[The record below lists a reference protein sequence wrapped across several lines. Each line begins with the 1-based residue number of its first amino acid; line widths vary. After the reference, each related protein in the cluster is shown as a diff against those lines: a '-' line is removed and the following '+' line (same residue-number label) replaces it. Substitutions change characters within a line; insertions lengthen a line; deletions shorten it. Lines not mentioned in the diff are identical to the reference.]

1 MATPPDRTK
10 MRNNPVN
17 GKKKKK
23 RKVIKGIRMD
33 QPTNVRATTQE
44 TPRVA
49 GTPQPLVQT
58 FKSPGYTG
66 KTTQVKRKKA
76 LPLSAAAKGV
86 TGRVGKGTLRRS
98 GVTAHERG
106 LVIKPKT
113 YKGAGKPL
121 NKGRSKLKKNK
132 RS

>member
-1 MATPPDRTK
+1 MA
-10 MRNNPVN
+10 
-17 GKKKKK
+17 KKK
-23 RKVIKGIRMD
+23 RKTIKGIRAD
-33 QPTNVRATTQE
+33 QPKGAALTQT

-49 GTPQPLVQT
+49 GTSQALKKT
-58 FKSPGYTG
+58 FKSPGYAG

-86 TGRVGKGTLRRS
+86 TGRLGKGTLRRS
-98 GVTAHERG
+98 GVTAHETD
-106 LVIKPKT
+106 LVRKPKT

>member
-1 MATPPDRTK
+1 MA
-10 MRNNPVN
+10 
-17 GKKKKK
+17 KKK
-23 RKVIKGIRMD
+23 RKTIKGIRMD
-33 QPTNVRATTQE
+33 APKNA

-49 GTPQPLVQT
+49 GTPQALKKT
-58 FKSPGYTG
+58 FKSPGYAG

-76 LPLSAAAKGV
+76 LPLRAEVKGV
-86 TGRVGKGTLRRS
+86 LGTVGKGTVRRS